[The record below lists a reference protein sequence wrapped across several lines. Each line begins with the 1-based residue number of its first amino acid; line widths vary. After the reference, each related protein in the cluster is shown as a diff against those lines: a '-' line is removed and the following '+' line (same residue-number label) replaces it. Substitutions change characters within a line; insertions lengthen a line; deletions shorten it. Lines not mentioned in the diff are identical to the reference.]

1 MAGTSLGASALH
13 LHHVPVVTRTR
24 REYGAVVL
32 GDGHVFTVVASR
44 RVHECIGVNLQ
55 VADAAGSDLL
65 RGMLA
70 PVQARILA
78 RALIEAAAAV
88 DVAQRSPQFTRNGGA
103 A

>member
-1 MAGTSLGASALH
+1 MAGTSLGATAPH
-13 LHHVPVVTRTR
+13 CHHVPIVTRTR
-24 REYGAVVL
+24 REFGAVVL
-32 GDGHVFTVVASR
+32 SDGHLFTVMASR

-55 VADAAGSDLL
+55 VADQAGTDLL
-65 RGMLA
+65 RGVLA

-88 DVAQRSPQFTRNGGA
+88 DAAQRRPQFTRGGA